1 MTSLHDDTDNGE
13 AIEEGPLPETIG
25 FRFAMIPEA
34 LVYDGAVSDGAVRLF
49 AALLRHGMDPKS
61 CYPSNE
67 RLCEL
72 LGKTERT
79 VQRLKSELQAAGWI
93 EVVTR
98 HRPDGGRTSNGY
110 RLYSSPYGRGGDK
123 NDGPAKDGG
132 ASPVRNGGGGD
143 ARNGGE
149 KRAITN
155 ESQKNENPPVV
166 PPEGGQAD
174 GQLFEPPKPSHKAKR
189 KRSREMDP
197 WMLQAFEKFWNR
209 YRVMTGKGGVGQK
222 GGARTAYALVVE
234 CYADVAEIERQLTN
248 YQAARDLYTARTG
261 EPCYLMAAPK
271 FLKTGREDFD
281 HEWILEEVE
290 ARWSA
295 GRPLTRIDPVDSV
308 SPPPIVK
315 RHDDLWA
322 QWSRADRPTR
332 QRLLDTA
339 QRRTLEQV
347 A

>member
-1 MTSLHDDTDNGE
+1 MTSLHEDGDNSQ
-13 AIEEGPLPETIG
+13 AIEEGPLPETVG

-34 LVYDGAVSDGAVRLF
+34 LVYDEAVSDGAVRLF

-61 CYPSNE
+61 CYPSLE
-67 RLCEL
+67 RLAEL
-72 LGKTERT
+72 LGKTDRT
-79 VQRLKSELQAAGWI
+79 IRRQIRELESAGWV

-98 HRPDGGRTSNGY
+98 HRPDGGQTSNGY
-110 RLYSSPYGRGGDK
+110 RLYSAPYGRK
-123 NDGPAKDGG
+123 SGPDTDDPP
-132 ASPVRNGGGGD
+132 SPDTDVPLGPDTDVPLKR
-143 ARNGGE
+143 ARN
-149 KRAITN
+149 N

-166 PPEGGQAD
+166 PPEGGQPD
-174 GQLFEPPKPSHKAKR
+174 GQLFEPPKPSRKAKR

-197 WMLQAFEKFWNR
+197 WMAQAFEKFWAR

-222 GGARTAYALVVE
+222 GGARTAYADVVE
-234 CYADVAEIERQLTN
+234 SYADVAEIDRQLTN
-248 YQAARDLYTARTG
+248 YQAARGLYTARTG

-322 QWSRADRPTR
+322 QWARADRPTR